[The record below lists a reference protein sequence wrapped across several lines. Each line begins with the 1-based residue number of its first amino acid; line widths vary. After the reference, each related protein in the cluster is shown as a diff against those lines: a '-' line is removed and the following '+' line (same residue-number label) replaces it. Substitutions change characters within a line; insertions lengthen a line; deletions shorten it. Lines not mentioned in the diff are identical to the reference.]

1 MSRSARLFEIIQI
14 LRAAPNPVTAGEIAA
29 MLEVSTRTVYRDI
42 VALQAMRTPV
52 EGAAGIGYVMRA
64 GYDLPPLNFDIE
76 EIEAI
81 NVGLSLLSRTGDGA
95 LMKAASRVF
104 AKIDAAGRDDRSL
117 RVSDWGVADKHPI
130 DPAMLRAAIRDE
142 QKLRIRYRDRTGRET
157 ERVVWPIAL
166 TYFVEVLVVAAW
178 CELRVDFRH
187 FRVDRIRAAEV
198 MGEGFK
204 GRGDGLRRE
213 WDKETGNDALWGG

>member
-14 LRAAPNPVTAGEIAA
+14 VRAAPNPVTAAQIAA

-42 VALQAMRTPV
+42 AALQAMRTPV

-81 NVGLSLLSRTGDGA
+81 TVGLSLLARTGDSA
-95 LMKAASRVF
+95 LERAAIRVL
-104 AKIDAAGRDDRSL
+104 AKIDAAGDSNRSL
-117 RVSDWGVADKHPI
+117 RVSDWGVEAGGPV
-130 DPAMLRAAIRDE
+130 DPAMIRSAIRDE
-142 QKLRIRYRDRTGRET
+142 RKLRLLYRDRQGDGTD
-157 ERVVWPIAL
+157 RVVWPIAL

-178 CELRVDFRH
+178 CELRADFRH
-187 FRVDRIRAAEV
+187 FRLDRIRAAEV
-198 MGEGFK
+198 MEEGFK
-204 GRGDGLRRE
+204 GRGDGLRSA
-213 WDKETGNDALWGG
+213 WDEVTGTDDLWGG